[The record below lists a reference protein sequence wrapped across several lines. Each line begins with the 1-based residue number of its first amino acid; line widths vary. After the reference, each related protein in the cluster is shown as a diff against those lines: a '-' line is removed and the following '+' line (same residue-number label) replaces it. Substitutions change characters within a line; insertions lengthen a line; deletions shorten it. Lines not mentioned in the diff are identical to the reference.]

1 MTRAKSILSGPSKT
15 SARVC
20 HLHGRIARRAEVFL
34 TRHGNAHSTDN
45 DCTGPNQEII
55 GNESRSLSVKIVL
68 TVRIF
73 FTAVIGN
80 NYFLGHCQCYSNTQ
94 WETMFKIL
102 LVYKDANG
110 NCNGPSRYVIDG
122 INLSS
127 WV

>member
-73 FTAVIGN
+73 FTAVRQQLFSWSLSMLLLKHTMGDDVQDTVS
-80 NYFLGHCQCYSNTQ
+80 LQGCQR
-94 WETMFKIL
+94 EL
-102 LVYKDANG
+102 
-110 NCNGPSRYVIDG
+110 
-122 INLSS
+122 
-127 WV
+127 